1 MVNNLKKWFM
11 QLKNWLLGKRV
22 TLNNDWVNLKKD
34 VDLEHNRIEQSE
46 KMKSLRKRKAKKNL
60 VLFKD

>member
-1 MVNNLKKWFM
+1 M

>member
-22 TLNNDWVNLKKD
+22 TLNNDWVHLKKD